1 MKRLLAIFFFSAY
14 LLSTHV
20 QVLELLKLPVL
31 LEHFGEHKQKSPEVS
46 FIQFLSM
53 HYTQG
58 DVKDGDH
65 ERDMQLPFKTLSHS
79 PLIWLGCIIP
89 QQEISFPTAFSPL
102 IVRKQSFPKE
112 EAWSSQYLSFI
123 WQPPRTVS

>member
-1 MKRLLAIFFFSAY
+1 MKRFLAIFFFSVY

-31 LEHFGEHKQKSPEVS
+31 LEHFGEHRQRSPEVS
-46 FIQFLSM
+46 FFQFLSM
-53 HYTQG
+53 HYAQADTTDQ
-58 DVKDGDH
+58 DH

-79 PLIWLGCIIP
+79 PMIWLGCIVP
-89 QQEISFPTAFSPL
+89 QHEISFPSAPV
-102 IVRKQSFPKE
+102 IVVAREQSFPKE

-123 WQPPRTVS
+123 WQPPRFVV